1 MKGRRQKAEKTPSPK
16 KKPRNNLPFSR
27 KPILLRNPTNIG
39 RKAEQYR
46 SRHEAIE
53 LGGRSN
59 IALNASYKRNVR
71 LPKGKGEA
79 DGCIYLYII
88 GEVRA
93 SGRSFGEW
101 AKDLSSG
108 GRCGA
113 LVSDTLCDQRS
124 HSLDSAP
131 PRKAS
136 AHHDASWL
144 RSKQQQCLQ
153 T

>member
-1 MKGRRQKAEKTPSPK
+1 MKKMSPFPIERKEAEGEEDPFSEEKATKA
-16 KKPRNNLPFSR
+16 LPFPR

-46 SRHEAIE
+46 SRREAIE

-93 SGRSFGEW
+93 IGRSSGEW

-108 GRCGA
+108 WRCGA
-113 LVSDTLCDQRS
+113 L
-124 HSLDSAP
+124 A
-131 PRKAS
+131 
-136 AHHDASWL
+136 
-144 RSKQQQCLQ
+144 
-153 T
+153 